1 MKYII
6 SILLIA
12 VLASCKT
19 GKNAKSQDL
28 NTLYKKWELSTIDG
42 KKIKEESPVILN
54 FTADNSVNG
63 YLGCNS
69 VNGSYKIKG
78 NSIQFTQL
86 ASTRKACMDMSVEQS
101 LLAILNTAD
110 AYAFENGKLIL
121 TVNGKEAATFTELIE
136 AEIANKYWKLIELDG
151 KEVKMADNQEREQFV
166 MFSNE
171 GIVSGFAGCNHFNG
185 FYKLSEGNKIT
196 VDDKISSTMKICP
209 DVDVDE
215 SAFLKAI
222 AGGMRFK
229 IDGEKMELYGKDKV
243 KLAVFEVIYF

>member
-12 VLASCKT
+12 LLASCKT
-19 GKNAKSQDL
+19 GKNAKPQDL

-42 KKIKEESPVILN
+42 KKIKQDSPVYLN
-54 FTADNSVNG
+54 FSADKSVNG

-69 VNGSYKIKG
+69 VNGSYDIKG
-78 NSIQFTQL
+78 TSIKFTQL

-101 LLAILNTAD
+101 VMAILNTAD
-110 AYAFENGKLIL
+110 EYAFENGKLVL
-121 TVNGKEAATFTELIE
+121 SVGGKEAATFTELIE
-136 AEIANKYWKLIELDG
+136 NEITNKYWKLLELDG
-151 KEVKMADNQEREQFV
+151 KSVKMADNQEREQFV

-185 FYKLSEGNKIT
+185 FYKLPEMNQISIDE
-196 VDDKISSTMKICP
+196 KISSTLKICP

-215 SAFLKAI
+215 SAFLKALTM
-222 AGGMRFK
+222 GSRFQLDNERM
-229 IDGEKMELYGKDKV
+229 ILLGRDGK
-243 KLAVFEVIYF
+243 KLAVFEVVYF